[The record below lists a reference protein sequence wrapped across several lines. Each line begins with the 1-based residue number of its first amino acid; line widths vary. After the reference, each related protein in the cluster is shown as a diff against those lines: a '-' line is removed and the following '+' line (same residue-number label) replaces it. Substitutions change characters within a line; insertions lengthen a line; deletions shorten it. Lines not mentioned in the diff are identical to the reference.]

1 METNEIIFDEID
13 PNESCLFE
21 ENSNEPSTAKWLGGA
36 CKGTLCGGFCTG
48 TACGIVCQLIGRKSM
63 HYLEFY

>member
-21 ENSNEPSTAKWLGGA
+21 ENYNEPSTAKWLGGA

-48 TACGIVCQLIGRKSM
+48 TACGIVC
-63 HYLEFY
+63 